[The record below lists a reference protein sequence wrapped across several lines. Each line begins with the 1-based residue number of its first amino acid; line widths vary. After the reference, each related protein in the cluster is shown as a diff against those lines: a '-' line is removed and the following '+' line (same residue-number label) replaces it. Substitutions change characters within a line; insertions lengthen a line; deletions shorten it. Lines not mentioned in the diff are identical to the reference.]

1 MVKASVRRLVIDV
14 GPLKAE
20 ASFRRL
26 WIGGALSSVGSRM
39 TTFAVVLQVYQLTG
53 SSAAV
58 GAVGLATL
66 VPTLVVG
73 LIGGSLAD
81 ALDRRKLVLVTGSS
95 MAGVSLLFAVQA
107 FAGNAQ
113 VWPLYLLVTVQ
124 SLLFAVDL
132 PARRTFVPRLL
143 SKEQLPAG
151 LTLQM
156 LVFHMSV
163 MVGPS
168 LGGVLAAAGGVKVC
182 YVIDALSFFVA
193 LYGVVRLPAMPA
205 QAQTRPGVKSIYE
218 GLRYVG
224 RNRIVA
230 GAMLSDLSATVLAM
244 PFAIL
249 PALNTLDFGGSP
261 STLGLL
267 TAAPAVGGVLAMSLS
282 GPVGRATRK
291 GVWLLGA
298 GAVWGVALA
307 CLGLTGQL
315 WLALGLLAAA
325 GAADATAVVLRGSI
339 VQSSI
344 PEEFRGRTTSVD
356 FVVGAGGPHLG
367 NFRGGVVASAATPS
381 VSALT
386 GGLSCVVAIGLVA
399 LCFPALR
406 RFDSA
411 ADGPPAPEPGPPERG
426 GSGESLAADDRKTT
440 SGRSADRTGER
451 PEPLG
456 GGAHP

>member
-1 MVKASVRRLVIDV
+1 MASMRRLVVDV
-14 GPLKAE
+14 EPLKAD

-81 ALDRRKLVLVTGSS
+81 ALDRRKLVLVTGSC

-107 FAGNAQ
+107 FAGNEQ
-113 VWPLYLLVTVQ
+113 VWLLYMLVTLQ

-143 SKEQLPAG
+143 SKELLPAG

-156 LVFHMSV
+156 LVFHLSM

-168 LGGVLAAAGGVKVC
+168 LGGVFAASGGVKVC
-182 YVIDALSFFVA
+182 YLIDGLTFFVA
-193 LYGVVRLPAMPA
+193 LYGVVRLPAMRPA
-205 QAQTRPGVKSIYE
+205 QAQARPGVRSIYE

-249 PALNTLDFGGSP
+249 PALNTLAFGGSP

-291 GVWLLGA
+291 GAWLLGA
-298 GAVWGVALA
+298 GGVWGVALA

-315 WLALGLLAAA
+315 WLALGLLAVA

-386 GGLSCVVAIGLVA
+386 GGLSCVVAVGLVA

-411 ADGPPAPEPGPPERG
+411 ADGPPAPGPGSPEQHS
-426 GSGESLAADDRKTT
+426 SGESLSAGDPKMT
-440 SGRSADRTGER
+440 SGRSVDRTGER
-451 PEPLG
+451 PGPLG

>member
-1 MVKASVRRLVIDV
+1 MKLSKRRLMVDV
-14 GPLKAE
+14 EPLRVD

-39 TTFAVVLQVYQLTG
+39 TTFAVVLQVYQITG

-58 GAVGLATL
+58 GVVGLATL
-66 VPTLVVG
+66 IPTLIVG

-95 MAGVSLLFAVQA
+95 MAVVSLLFAAQA
-107 FAGNAQ
+107 FTGTEQ
-113 VWPLYLLVTVQ
+113 VWPLYLLTGAQ
-124 SLLFAVDL
+124 SLLFAVDS

-143 SKEQLPAG
+143 SRELLPAG

-156 LVFHMSV
+156 LAFHMSV

-168 LGGVLAAAGGVKVC
+168 LGGVLAAAGGVKLC
-182 YVIDALSFFVA
+182 YVIDSLTFLVA
-193 LYGVVRLPAMPA
+193 LYAVFRLPPMRAKDV
-205 QAQTRPGVKSIYE
+205 RSKPGVRSIWD
-218 GLRYVG
+218 GLKYVG

-249 PALNTLDFGGSP
+249 PALNSLRFGGSP

-267 TAAPAVGGVLAMSLS
+267 NAAPAVGGVLAMSLS
-282 GPVGRATRK
+282 GPVGRSIRK

-298 GAVWGVALA
+298 GALWGAALA
-307 CLGLTGQL
+307 CLGLTGHVWVAL
-315 WLALGLLAAA
+315 VVLAVA

-344 PEEFRGRTTSVD
+344 PDEFRGRTTSID

-406 RFDSA
+406 HF
-411 ADGPPAPEPGPPERG
+411 
-426 GSGESLAADDRKTT
+426 GSP
-440 SGRSADRTGER
+440 ADRTAEGTAAGQHSGEESV
-451 PEPLG
+451 PVG
-456 GGAHP
+456 DQQ

>member
-1 MVKASVRRLVIDV
+1 MGGTVKPSVRRLVIDV
-14 GPLKAE
+14 EPLRAD

-39 TTFAVVLQVYQLTG
+39 TTFAVVLQVYQITG

-58 GAVGLATL
+58 GVVGLATL
-66 VPTLVVG
+66 IPTLVVG

-95 MAGVSLLFAVQA
+95 MAVVSLLFAAQA
-107 FAGNAQ
+107 FAGTER
-113 VWPLYLLVTVQ
+113 VWPLYVLTGLQ
-124 SLLFAVDL
+124 SLLFAVDS

-143 SKEQLPAG
+143 SKELLPAG

-156 LVFHMSV
+156 LAFHVSV

-168 LGGVLAAAGGVKVC
+168 LGGVLAAAGGVKLC
-182 YVIDALSFFVA
+182 YLIDSLTFLVA
-193 LYGVVRLPAMPA
+193 LYAAFRLPPM
-205 QAQTRPGVKSIYE
+205 RVEGVRSKPGIRSIWD
-218 GLRYVG
+218 GLTYVG

-249 PALNTLDFGGSP
+249 PALNSLRFGGSP

-267 TAAPAVGGVLAMSLS
+267 NAAPAVGGVLAMSLS
-282 GPVGRATRK
+282 GPVGRSVRK
-291 GVWLLGA
+291 GVWLLVA
-298 GAVWGVALA
+298 GALWGAALT
-307 CLGLTGQL
+307 CLGLTGRL
-315 WLALGLLAAA
+315 WVALAVLAVA
-325 GAADATAVVLRGSI
+325 GAADATAVVLRGAI

-344 PEEFRGRTTSVD
+344 PDEFRGRTTSID

-367 NFRGGVVASAATPS
+367 NFRGGVVAFAATPS

-386 GGLSCVVAIGLVA
+386 GGLSCVMAIALVA

-406 RFDSA
+406 RF
-411 ADGPPAPEPGPPERG
+411 GPPTEATTPGRH
-426 GSGESLAADDRKTT
+426 SGEESVPVGDQT
-440 SGRSADRTGER
+440 
-451 PEPLG
+451 
-456 GGAHP
+456 